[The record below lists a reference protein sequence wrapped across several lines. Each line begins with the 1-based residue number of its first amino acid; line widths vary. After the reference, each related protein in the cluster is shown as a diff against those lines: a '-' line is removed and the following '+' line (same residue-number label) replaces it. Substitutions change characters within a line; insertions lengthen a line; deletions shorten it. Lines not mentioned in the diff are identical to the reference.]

1 MKVPDA
7 SWVRMDQL
15 ADILRFATAILG
27 VWTLL
32 SVLVA
37 FPMSAVFRA
46 QARREVLWQQAE
58 RRRIW
63 LEAVR

>member
-7 SWVRMDQL
+7 SWVRMDRL
-15 ADILRFATAILG
+15 ADILRVASAFLG
-27 VWTLL
+27 VWSLV

-37 FPMSAVFRA
+37 FPLSAVFRA
-46 QARREVLWQQAE
+46 QARREVLWRQAE